1 MSDVDWEELVE
12 AALKVRENAYAPYSN
27 YRVGAAILAS
37 RGRIFVG
44 CNVENAAYPVCICA
58 EQAAI
63 GAAVTAG
70 CRRFKAIVVATAGP
84 KPAPP
89 CGMCRQALSE
99 FGPKLEVLL
108 VSTEG
113 TREEWKL
120 SALLPGAFHSKTLK
134 AGKD

>member
-1 MSDVDWEELVE
+1 MSDIDWDELID
-12 AALKVRENAYAPYSN
+12 AALKVRENAYAPYSK

-37 RGRIFVG
+37 RGRIFLG

-63 GAAVTAG
+63 GAAVAAG
-70 CRRFKAIVVATAGP
+70 CNRFKAIVVATAGP

-99 FGPKLEVLL
+99 FGPNLEVLL
-108 VSTEG
+108 VSPDG
-113 TREEWKL
+113 KREEWEL
-120 SALLPGAFHSKTLK
+120 AELLPGAFQSETLK
-134 AGKD
+134 AGQG